1 MRLSLTWYIGWCQR
15 PQRQWSGFDCGTFVL
30 ADMVSYMK
38 DAVPSPMTQM
48 DMEEW
53 RGTLMGAMMGLEE
66 TTRGGQVTDV
76 NERKEKMIVIE

>member
-1 MRLSLTWYIGWCQR
+1 
-15 PQRQWSGFDCGTFVL
+15 
-30 ADMVSYMK
+30 MVSYMK